1 MKRDTSPLEYYRM
14 PKEEDMYIP
23 PGRKFY
29 NREELQP
36 SEDNIKL
43 GPPTLKNDEIY
54 RQQYAIKDYLRTLR
68 DTI

>member
-23 PGRKFY
+23 PGHKFY
-29 NREELQP
+29 NRDELQP

-54 RQQYAIKDYLRTLR
+54 R
-68 DTI
+68 